1 MKLLRAGSFPVLS
14 SAAAFSSSSSDDD
27 LKLGITDMWDDEDAI
42 GIAAQSDLLL
52 IFEADEDTARFA
64 QKLLAKNPSVK
75 VIQSAELAAAIASVV
90 PVDVGLVGT
99 VRTILND
106 LSERVSS
113 IGGKADRD
121 EGWLRRLIEMKSKLE
136 KEYLSNL
143 GPGSRV
149 DGVLKIIEIV
159 SELLR
164 PEDYVVCDGPLAAK
178 AAILKLKYP
187 ALNRMMPIVDD
198 YIPGAGL
205 PVALGIKAAAPK
217 SRVYFITETGRIKR
231 HSREFQTASR
241 YKLPVTT
248 FLFQDKDKKPDEEVD
263 FAEMAKSLGVQAQP
277 ITEPVE
283 EITKD
288 AVTESFSKESGML
301 FDVSSF

>member
-1 MKLLRAGSFPVLS
+1 
-14 SAAAFSSSSSDDD
+14 
-27 LKLGITDMWDDEDAI
+27 MWNDEDAI
-42 GIAAQSDLLL
+42 ELAAQSDLLL
-52 IFEADEDTARFA
+52 VLEADEDTARFS
-64 QKLLAKNPSVK
+64 QKVLAKNSSVK
-75 VIQSAELAAAIASVV
+75 VIQSAELATAIASVI

-99 VRTILND
+99 VRTIL
-106 LSERVSS
+106 SELTERLKSV
-113 IGGKADRD
+113 GGKADRD
-121 EGWLRRLIEMKSKLE
+121 DGWLRRLTEMKSKLE
-136 KEYLSNL
+136 KEYLVGL

-149 DGVLKIIEIV
+149 DGVLKTVEIV
-159 SELLR
+159 SELIR

-178 AAILKLKYP
+178 AAILKLKHSG
-187 ALNRMMPIVDD
+187 LHHTVPIADD

-205 PVALGIKAAAPK
+205 PVALGIKAAAPN
-217 SRVYFITETGRIKR
+217 SRVFFIAETSRMKR

-248 FLFQDKDKKPDEEVD
+248 FLFQDKDKKPDEEVN
-263 FAEMAKSLGVQAQP
+263 FSEMAKSLGVQAQT